1 MVCPP
6 VNEVAKVDGL
16 EKIKN
21 RILSEAKE
29 EAQTHIK
36 EAEEKARLIR
46 EQQNDKALKLK
57 LSLAHEAKLSANDHK
72 KRLIA
77 AAELDMRKALLQSK
91 RQMLES
97 AFKQSISSIRQL
109 PFSEYGEVIKGMLM
123 SLNISGEAEIVF
135 SKADKEN
142 FGNGFIEE
150 MNAVLKAIGKD
161 ITIKLSQENGE
172 FEGGF
177 ILKGKGLEINNTLES
192 LVKLVKDEAEPLA
205 AKVLFADE
213 SDREEGF

>member
-29 EAQTHIK
+29 ESQTHIK
-36 EAEEKARLIR
+36 EAEAKARLIR

-57 LSLAHEAKLSANDHK
+57 LSLEHDAKLSANDHK

-123 SLNISGEAEIVF
+123 SLNFSGEAEIVF
-135 SKADKEN
+135 SKADKES